1 MAAILG
7 GEPDREQPS
16 RRSPVGWYT
25 GMVGVRRFELRTSSS
40 RTTRSAKLS
49 YTPGERGTA
58 LAEGS

>member
-1 MAAILG
+1 MAGILAG
-7 GEPDREQPS
+7 VATGEQPA

-49 YTPGERGTA
+49 YTPEERGTA
-58 LAEGS
+58 FEE